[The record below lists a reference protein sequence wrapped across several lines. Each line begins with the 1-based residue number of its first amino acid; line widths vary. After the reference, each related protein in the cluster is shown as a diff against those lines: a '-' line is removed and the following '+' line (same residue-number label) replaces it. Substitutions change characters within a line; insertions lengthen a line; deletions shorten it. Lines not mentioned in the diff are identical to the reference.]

1 MSPLKPGGRAHS
13 HKISKRF
20 ATGGRKSTREVDGQR
35 GITARISTV
44 ATAFRQFAEY
54 PKVGIFIARHQ
65 SMIGNKNIDV
75 VNSQMPRFSII
86 LAIHNQEKTLADAL
100 SALLAMKIPRE
111 SFEIIAV
118 DNNSQDGSMAIL
130 RRTPGIRILSE
141 PKPTPLD
148 AKTKQMVREAYMPF
162 VAEGLFSSSDLE

>member
-1 MSPLKPGGRAHS
+1 
-13 HKISKRF
+13 
-20 ATGGRKSTREVDGQR
+20 
-35 GITARISTV
+35 
-44 ATAFRQFAEY
+44 
-54 PKVGIFIARHQ
+54 
-65 SMIGNKNIDV
+65 MIGNKNIDV